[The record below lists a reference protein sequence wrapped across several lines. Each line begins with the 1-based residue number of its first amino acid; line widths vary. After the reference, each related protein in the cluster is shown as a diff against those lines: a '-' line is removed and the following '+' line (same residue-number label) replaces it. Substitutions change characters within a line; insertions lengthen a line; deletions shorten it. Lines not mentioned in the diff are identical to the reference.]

1 MKIRNLEIGAAQIP
15 AIMGILN
22 VTPDSFSDGGLYIEP
37 KKAISHALRLVDD
50 GADIID
56 IGGESTR
63 PGSSPISEDEE
74 MARVIPV
81 IEGVRSRSEIPISI
95 DTSKSSVAK
104 AAIEAG
110 ADLINDISA
119 GRFDPKI
126 FELAVLHKKPI
137 CLMHM
142 KGLPKNMQD
151 NPHYDDLIF
160 EIRSFLSETA
170 SLTISKGVPSELI
183 ILDPGIGF
191 GKSADDNIAILR
203 SISSFKSLGFPLLVG
218 TSNKSFISNKLGL
231 GIKDRLEA
239 TLATIPAC
247 VNGGVSIVR
256 VQDVK
261 GVRRLLNMY
270 SLLQ

>member
-1 MKIRNLEIGAAQIP
+1 MKIRNLEIGAGPMP

-22 VTPDSFSDGGLYIEP
+22 VTPDSFSDGGLHFLP
-37 KKAISHALRLVDD
+37 SDAISHALKLIDE

-63 PGSSPISEDEE
+63 PGSSPVSEDEE
-74 MARVIPV
+74 IDRVIPI
-81 IEGVRSRSEIPISI
+81 IEGLRSRSEIPISI
-95 DTSKSSVAK
+95 DTSKSAVAK

-119 GRFDPKI
+119 GRFDPEI
-126 FELAVLHKKPI
+126 FELAALHKKPI

-160 EIRSFLSETA
+160 EISGFLSEAA
-170 SLTISKGVPSELI
+170 SFAISKGVPSELI

-191 GKSADDNIAILR
+191 GKSADDNLSILR
-203 SISSFKSLGFPLLVG
+203 NIGSFKSLGFPLLIG
-218 TSNKSFISNKLGL
+218 TSNKSFIGKKLGL
-231 GIKDRLEA
+231 DVKDRLEA
-239 TLATIPAC
+239 SLATIPAC
-247 VNGGVSIVR
+247 MNGGASILR
-256 VQDVK
+256 MHDVK
-261 GVRRLLNMY
+261 AT
-270 SLLQ
+270 